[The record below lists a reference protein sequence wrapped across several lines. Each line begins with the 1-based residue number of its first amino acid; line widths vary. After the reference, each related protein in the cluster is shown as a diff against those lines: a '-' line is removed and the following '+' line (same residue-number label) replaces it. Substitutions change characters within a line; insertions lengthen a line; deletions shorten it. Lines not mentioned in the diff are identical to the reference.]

1 MKKIIALFLT
11 IVLICGMFIL
21 PASAVNAKKIT
32 PELQK
37 KLDKMSDTDTIEV
50 YVPISYYLGNKEQ
63 TDEAA
68 RRAEEETG
76 LTLDSSRP
84 YKKVETNEERERYDT
99 AFYAALQ
106 DVYKRFILSVMDE
119 MGLTF
124 DDVCGA
130 NEGYTIDDIK
140 IPSNYRLTK
149 EHIYRLTEFDR
160 VYKIDLLNKEQI
172 TPDEKITPELQARLD
187 TMSDDDTTEVW
198 IEYWGLQTWNESE
211 LERLTNE
218 AVGFTMKDV
227 HEVTKTDRVL
237 ANDMVNIWRRMRNK
251 IRQQLQHQFWVDFF
265 KELNIEDSEVIG
277 EWHPEDEQWGYGSNR
292 FVLSKK
298 KILAIAAHEKIRE
311 IKPDEPIEYDDCYYL
326 VFEKDN
332 WDVEKGYR
340 LTRLDYDY
348 YGYGEIGTR
357 DITMSADD
365 RVKVVFSR
373 DGKTAE
379 RWYPS
384 EEDEGYAPGYDSR
397 SIRIFFYRSANGT
410 DPLCYK
416 GFLLAY
422 PCEPPIVEPTQL
434 PTDTPTYSVI
444 VPNVIPGDVDN
455 DGDLTILDATAI
467 QRMLADLPS
476 ESYAVWNADYDD
488 DGSVTILDAT
498 AIQRKLADLTE

>member
-11 IVLICGMFIL
+11 IVLICGMFVL
-21 PASAVNAKKIT
+21 PASAVYAEKIT

-50 YVPISYYLGNKEQ
+50 YVPVSYYLGNKEQ

-68 RRAEEETG
+68 QRAEEETG
-76 LTLDSSRP
+76 LTLSYDRP
-84 YKKVETNEERERYDT
+84 YKKVETTKERVRYDT
-99 AFYAALQ
+99 AYYAALQ
-106 DVYKRFILSVMDE
+106 DIYKRLILSVMDE
-119 MGLTF
+119 LGVTF

-130 NEGYTIDDIK
+130 DEGCTIDDIT

-149 EHIYRLTEFDR
+149 ERIYRLTESDR

-172 TPDEKITPELQARLD
+172 TPDERITPELQARLD

-251 IRQQLQHQFWVDFF
+251 IRQQLQHRFWVDFF

-277 EWHPEDEQWGYGSNR
+277 EWHPEDEQWEYGSNR

-298 KILAIAAHEKIRE
+298 KILAIAAHEKIHE
-311 IKPDEPIEYDDCYYL
+311 IKPDEPIEYDTCYYL

-332 WDVEKGYR
+332 WDIQKGLR
-340 LTRLDYDY
+340 LTRYDYDF
-348 YGYGEIGTR
+348 YGYR
-357 DITMSADD
+357 YDISMTADD

-379 RWYPS
+379 KWYPS
-384 EEDEGYAPGYDSR
+384 EEDEGYAPGYNSDF
-397 SIRIFFYRSANGT
+397 IHMEFYRSANGT
-410 DPLCYK
+410 DPECYK
-416 GFLLAY
+416 GYLLAY
-422 PCEPPIVEPTQL
+422 PCEPPEPIYPTEP
-434 PTDTPTYSVI
+434 PTDAPTYSVI
-444 VPNVIPGDVDN
+444 VPNVVPGDVDN

>member
-1 MKKIIALFLT
+1 MKKIIALLLILALLCGLT
-11 IVLICGMFIL
+11 VI
-21 PASAVNAKKIT
+21 PALAVQTNKIT

-68 RRAEEETG
+68 QRAEEETG
-76 LTLDSSRP
+76 LTLSYDRP
-84 YKKVETNEERERYDT
+84 YKKVETTKERVRYDT
-99 AFYAALQ
+99 AYYAALQ
-106 DVYKRFILSVMDE
+106 DIYKRFILSVME
-119 MGLTF
+119 ELGVTF

-130 NEGYTIDDIK
+130 DEGCTIDDIE
-140 IPSNYRLTK
+140 IPSSYRLTK
-149 EHIYRLTEFDR
+149 ERIYRLTESDR
-160 VYKIDLLNKEQI
+160 VYQVDLLYKDQI

-187 TMSDDDTTEVW
+187 TMSDDDITEVC

-218 AVGFTMKDV
+218 AVGFTREDV
-227 HEVTKTDRVL
+227 HEVNKTNRVL

-251 IRQQLQHQFWVDFF
+251 IRPQLQHQFWVDFF

-277 EWHPEDEQWGYGSNR
+277 EWHPEDEQWEYGSNR

-298 KILAIAAHEKIRE
+298 KILAIAAHEKIHE
-311 IKPDEPIEYDDCYYL
+311 IRADEPIEYDACYYL

-332 WDVEKGYR
+332 WDIEKGYR
-340 LTRLDYDY
+340 LTRLNYDY
-348 YGYGEIGTR
+348 YGYG
-357 DITMSADD
+357 DITMTADD

-384 EEDEGYAPGYDSR
+384 EEDEGFAPGYDSDY
-397 SIRIFFYRSANGT
+397 IHIEFYRSGNCRY
-410 DPLCYK
+410 PYCYK
-416 GFLLAY
+416 GYLLAY
-422 PCEPPIVEPTQL
+422 PCEPIY
-434 PTDTPTYSVI
+434 PTDPPTDPPTYSVI
-444 VPNVIPGDVDN
+444 VPDVVPGDVDD
-455 DGDLTILDATAI
+455 DGEVTIVDATAI
-467 QRMLADLPS
+467 QRMLADLPTKA
-476 ESYAVWNADYDD
+476 YAVWNADYDD

-498 AIQRKLADLTE
+498 AIQRKLAGLA